1 MSGVNRVIL
10 IGRCGKDPEVRAL
23 PSGMAVANFS
33 LATSE
38 SRKDKESGEK
48 TEKTEWHRCA
58 AFGKTAEIISQYVKK
73 GTPVYIEGKLSTSS
87 YDKDGQKHYSTQVVA
102 DVMQM
107 LGGRPEGS
115 EQEKP
120 AREST
125 GGGARGTNDFD
136 DDIPF
141 GALRGWTC

>member
-10 IGRCGKDPEVRAL
+10 IGRCGKDPEVRFL

-58 AFGKTAEIISQYVKK
+58 AFGKTAEIIQQYVKK
-73 GTPVYIEGKLSTSS
+73 GSLLYVDGKLSTSQ
-87 YDKDGQKHYSTQVVA
+87 YEKDGQTHYATQVV
-102 DVMQM
+102 VNTMQM
-107 LGGRPEGS
+107 LGGKSGDKS
-115 EQEKP
+115 
-120 AREST
+120 
-125 GGGARGTNDFD
+125 GANEYAKASGASGTERQPGEDFD
-136 DDIPF
+136 DSSPF
-141 GALRGWTC
+141 

>member
-1 MSGVNRVIL
+1 MRGINKVI
-10 IGRCGKDPEVRAL
+10 IVGNTGRDPETRYL
-23 PSGMAVANFS
+23 PSGTAITNISV
-33 LATSE
+33 ATSE
-38 SRKDKESGEK
+38 SRTDKQTGEK
-48 TEKTEWHRCA
+48 VEKTEWHRVV
-58 AFGKTAEIISQYVKK
+58 AFGKLAEIISQYVKK
-73 GTPVYIEGKLSTSS
+73 GTTVYIEGKLSTSS

-125 GGGARGTNDFD
+125 GGGARGTNDFED
-136 DDIPF
+136 SDLPF
-141 GALRGWTC
+141 

>member
-1 MSGVNRVIL
+1 MRGINKVI
-10 IGRCGKDPEVRAL
+10 IVGNTGRDPETRYL
-23 PSGMAVANFS
+23 PSGTAITNISV
-33 LATSE
+33 ATSE
-38 SRKDKESGEK
+38 SRTDKQTGEK
-48 TEKTEWHRCA
+48 VEKTEWHRVV
-58 AFGKTAEIISQYVKK
+58 AFGKLAEIIGQYVKK

-125 GGGARGTNDFD
+125 GGGARGTNDFE

-141 GALRGWTC
+141 AAVRSYP

>member
-58 AFGKTAEIISQYVKK
+58 AFGKTAEIIREYVHK
-73 GTPVYIEGKLSTSS
+73 GSLLYVDGKLSTSQ
-87 YDKDGQKHYSTQVVA
+87 YEKDGQTHCATQVV
-102 DVMQM
+102 VHTMQM
-107 LGGRPEGS
+107 LGGKTGD
-115 EQEKP
+115 KP
-120 AREST
+120 SDYAKAS
-125 GGGARGTNDFD
+125 GASGTERHPGEDFD
-136 DDIPF
+136 DSAPF
-141 GALRGWTC
+141 

>member
-58 AFGKTAEIISQYVKK
+58 AFGKTAEIIREYVHK
-73 GTPVYIEGKLSTSS
+73 GSLLYVDDKLSTSQ
-87 YDKDGQKHYSTQVVA
+87 YEKDGQTHYATQVV
-102 DVMQM
+102 VNTMQM
-107 LGGRPEGS
+107 LGGKPGDKSSAS
-115 EQEKP
+115 EYAK
-120 AREST
+120 AS
-125 GGGARGTNDFD
+125 GASGTERQPGEDFD
-136 DDIPF
+136 DSAPF
-141 GALRGWTC
+141 

>member
-10 IGRCGKDPEVRAL
+10 IGRCGKDPEVRFL

-58 AFGKTAEIISQYVKK
+58 AFGKTAEIPGQQCFDGYRD
-73 GTPVYIEGKLSTSS
+73 PRPKL
-87 YDKDGQKHYSTQVVA
+87 
-102 DVMQM
+102 
-107 LGGRPEGS
+107 RE
-115 EQEKP
+115 EQ
-120 AREST
+120 
-125 GGGARGTNDFD
+125 
-136 DDIPF
+136 
-141 GALRGWTC
+141 

>member
-10 IGRCGKDPEVRAL
+10 IGRCGKDPEVRFL

-58 AFGKTAEIISQYVKK
+58 AFGKTAEIVQQYVKK
-73 GTPVYIEGKLSTSS
+73 GSLLYVDGKLSTSQ
-87 YDKDGQKHYSTQVVA
+87 YEKDGQTHYATQVV
-102 DVMQM
+102 VNTMQM
-107 LGGRPEGS
+107 LGGKSGDKS
-115 EQEKP
+115 
-120 AREST
+120 
-125 GGGARGTNDFD
+125 GANEYAKASGASGTERQPGEDFD
-136 DDIPF
+136 DSSPF
-141 GALRGWTC
+141 